1 MDDYELLEAA
11 SKVIGYASLPI
22 EGWTIDR
29 SKGMRLVDLNHE
41 FVRYWNPL
49 YDDGDTF
56 RLAVVA
62 CFTIVQWEY
71 SVEIKIGDEHIH
83 REVSNGE
90 FTRLELTRRAIV
102 QAVVKLKERK

>member
-11 SKVIGYASLPI
+11 SKVIGYASLHI

-29 SKGMRLVDLNHE
+29 SKGMSLVDLNHE

-49 YDDGDTF
+49 YDDGDAL

-71 SVEIKIGDEHIH
+71 SVEIKIVDDHIH
-83 REVSNGE
+83 TEVSNGE

-102 QAVVKLKERK
+102 QAVVKLKEKK